1 MVSAVEDKMRKLIQD
16 KVEQCQAEI
25 QTLNRTKQELAEGNS
40 KLVEIMKKLERDEID
55 LKKNIQ
61 ILQDKDEELTKALEN
76 LEKVDGIDVDEA
88 VSTTA
93 PLYKQ

>member
-40 KLVEIMKKLERDEID
+40 KLVEIMKKLERDEFD

>member
-1 MVSAVEDKMRKLIQD
+1 MRKLIQD

-40 KLVEIMKKLERDEID
+40 KLVEIMKKLERDEFD